1 MASKENHDICWL
13 KPIVTERTNFICCLL
28 LIPRSHSNAIKK
40 DILAMTTI
48 EKALAKQKLAKQAET
63 ASNEKETMNSSK
75 TSSIPFETSPITT
88 LSKDKIIL
96 NGDRL
101 NERGFIYSPDSAH
114 HIQEEFRHI
123 KRKLLNNAFGLA
135 SKTLNN
141 SNLIMVSS
149 SHPNEGKTYVAINLA
164 LSIALE
170 QDKTVLLI
178 DADVLRPSL
187 HRELEFDSK
196 KGLLEYLLA
205 EVESLSDIIYSTNID
220 NLKLVPAGKPH
231 HLTNELLASER
242 MESLAKELAERYPDR
257 IVIFDCPPVLGVT
270 ETPVLSD
277 LVGQALIVVEE
288 SKTKTDDVKSALNQ
302 LNSDIALGLVMNKT
316 IRSKKDIYGYY
327 GYGYGRKNQ

>member
-1 MASKENHDICWL
+1 MN
-13 KPIVTERTNFICCLL
+13 
-28 LIPRSHSNAIKK
+28 
-40 DILAMTTI
+40 TI
-48 EKALAKQKLAKQAET
+48 EKALAKQKLAQQEPLNNSNSNSNKHDIT
-63 ASNEKETMNSSK
+63 ADVFSHSANTSNSTKPISVA
-75 TSSIPFETSPITT
+75 IPTEQEGSDH
-88 LSKDKIIL
+88 KDKIIL

-135 SKTLNN
+135 SKTLHN
-141 SNLIMVSS
+141 SNLIMISS
-149 SHPNEGKTYVAINLA
+149 SHPNEGKTYIAINLA

-187 HRELEFDSK
+187 HRELEFETK

-205 EVESLSDIIYSTNID
+205 EVPSLPDIIYSTNID
-220 NLKLVPAGKPH
+220 NLKLIPAGKPH

-242 MESLAKELAERYPDR
+242 MEQLAKELAERYPDR
-257 IVIFDCPPVLGVT
+257 IVIFDCPPILGVT

-277 LVGQALIVVEE
+277 LVGQALVVVEE
-288 SKTKTDDVKSALNQ
+288 SKTKTDDVKTAVSQ